1 MYLHEFLIK
10 LIQSDSIDLNTIKT
24 LVLDP
29 KTKPELFECL
39 IRNYKLYETLLQ
51 IRDDMDICTEGQR

>member
-29 KTKPELFECL
+29 KTKHELFECL